1 MNTTTSSSQS
11 TLASLR
17 ALAPR
22 AQISFEDATWLAERQ
37 AVKLLELLDC
47 TDGGNLQETSL
58 GALPRLRV
66 VRETLPTSGLSY
78 WNGREWIIA
87 LNDSDSPARQ
97 RFTLLHEFKH
107 IVDHP
112 QAGALYRS
120 QWQAE
125 RAADYFAGCALI
137 PKRELKRVFCGITQN
152 IDRLAD
158 HFGVSREAIRV
169 RLDQTGLV
177 EPETFTLAPRCARP
191 VRTPIGLP
199 QQFRSVG
206 IGGR

>member
-1 MNTTTSSSQS
+1 MKATKTSLQS

-17 ALAPR
+17 ALTPR
-22 AQISFEDATWLAERQ
+22 AQVSFEDATWLAERQ
-37 AVKLLELLDC
+37 AVKLLELLGC
-47 TDGGNLQETSL
+47 TDGGNLHETILS
-58 GALPRLRV
+58 ALPRLRI

-87 LNDSDSPARQ
+87 LNGADSLARQ

-107 IVDHP
+107 IIDHP
-112 QAGALYRS
+112 DARALYRS

-137 PKRELKRVFCGITQN
+137 PKRELKSVFCGITQN
-152 IDRLAD
+152 IDQLAE

-177 EPETFTLAPRCARP
+177 EPEMFSLAPRCARP

-199 QQFRSVG
+199 QQFRSVQ